1 MRSVIRRDEFEE
13 VARKEGELSGDI
25 LEKYAGS
32 ESSEL
37 TDAT

>member
-1 MRSVIRRDEFEE
+1 MRSVTRRDEFRET
-13 VARKEGELSGDI
+13 ARREGEPSGDI

-37 TDAT
+37 TDTA